1 MWYKVKSKKKI
12 MLGGNVM
19 SLIRKNI
26 HMNKMKGKIV
36 SQITL
41 DDDVNVADR
50 LPDIGNKITETGNIV
65 VDGIKVSQNKIL
77 TKGKLK
83 FVMMYKAMNPSVEI
97 HKLEGSMP
105 FDEVINMDGIEEG
118 DTISVD
124 LVIDDLSVSVINS
137 RKISVKAVIT
147 VIALAENICDEE
159 FAVDIDDDNIEYI
172 KDSIELTQI
181 AIRKRDLLRIREEI
195 NLGTG
200 KLNINEIIWCTSSL
214 FDQQVKVMEDKIGV
228 SGEIDIFVLYTAD
241 DGPLQWVD
249 ANVPFNGIIEVP
261 GCSEDMIPNIELK
274 LANADI
280 EARPDY
286 DGEQRMLQLDG
297 IVNID
302 IKLYE
307 EQQFDIVKDAY
318 SHKKDV
324 ILKKKSTDYENLLM
338 KNVSKCKVVDKL
350 KTRNMDGAHI
360 LQICSCIGN
369 VKIDDISVA
378 EDGLLIEGVIE
389 TDILYICSDD
399 MNPLCCLRD
408 TIPFSQKIEVN
419 NINNNSIYNIKPA
432 TEQIQANMTG
442 TDEIEV
448 KAVILLDCI
457 VFDKMTKDVIIDLE
471 EKDYD
476 MEMISELP
484 GIVGYVVKND
494 DTLWSIAK
502 KFYTTV
508 DSLRQINDLKTDEL
522 KSGQMLVIVKKI

>member
-1 MWYKVKSKKKI
+1 MWYKAKSKKKI

-214 FDQQVKVMEDKIGV
+214 FGQQVKVMEDKIGV

-249 ANVPFNGIIEVP
+249 ANMPFNGIIEVP

-350 KTRNMDGAHI
+350 KTRNMDGTHI

-399 MNPLCCLRD
+399 MNPLCCLRV

>member
-1 MWYKVKSKKKI
+1 
-12 MLGGNVM
+12 
-19 SLIRKNI
+19 
-26 HMNKMKGKIV
+26 
-36 SQITL
+36 
-41 DDDVNVADR
+41 
-50 LPDIGNKITETGNIV
+50 
-65 VDGIKVSQNKIL
+65 
-77 TKGKLK
+77 
-83 FVMMYKAMNPSVEI
+83 MMYKAMNPSVEI

-214 FDQQVKVMEDKIGV
+214 FGQQVKVMEDKIGV

-350 KTRNMDGAHI
+350 KTRNMDGTHI

-389 TDILYICSDD
+389 TDILRRLYH
-399 MNPLCCLRD
+399 
-408 TIPFSQKIEVN
+408 
-419 NINNNSIYNIKPA
+419 
-432 TEQIQANMTG
+432 
-442 TDEIEV
+442 
-448 KAVILLDCI
+448 
-457 VFDKMTKDVIIDLE
+457 
-471 EKDYD
+471 
-476 MEMISELP
+476 
-484 GIVGYVVKND
+484 
-494 DTLWSIAK
+494 
-502 KFYTTV
+502 
-508 DSLRQINDLKTDEL
+508 
-522 KSGQMLVIVKKI
+522 

>member
-1 MWYKVKSKKKI
+1 
-12 MLGGNVM
+12 M
-19 SLIRKNI
+19 SLIKKNI
-26 HMNKMKGKIV
+26 HMNKLKGKIL

-41 DDDVNVADR
+41 DDDVNVSDR

-65 VDGIKVSQNKIL
+65 VDGIKVSQNKISV
-77 TKGKLK
+77 KGKLK

-105 FDEVINMDGIEEG
+105 FDEIINMEGIEEG

-137 RKISVKAVIT
+137 RKISVKAIIT
-147 VIALAENICDEE
+147 VMALAENICDEE
-159 FAVDIDDDNIEYI
+159 FAVDIDDENIEYI
-172 KDSIELTQI
+172 KDSVELTQI
-181 AIRKRDLLRIREEI
+181 AIRKKDLLRIREEI

-214 FDQQVKVMEDKIGV
+214 FGQQVKLMENKIGI
-228 SGEIDIFVLYTAD
+228 SGEIEVFVLYTSD
-241 DGPLQWVD
+241 DGPLQWME
-249 ANVPFNGIIEVP
+249 ANVPFNGMIDVP

-274 LANADI
+274 LSNADI

-297 IVNID
+297 IVNVD

-318 SHKKDV
+318 SHKKDL

-338 KNVSKCKVVDKL
+338 KNMTKCKVIEKL
-350 KTRNMDGAHI
+350 KARNMDNAHI

-369 VKIDDISVA
+369 VKIDDISVT
-378 EDGLLIEGVIE
+378 EDGLLVEGVIE

-399 MNPLCCLRD
+399 MNPLCCLREN
-408 TIPFSQKIEVN
+408 IPFSQKIEVN
-419 NINNNSIYNIKPA
+419 NIREDSIYNIKTA

-448 KAVILLDCI
+448 KVTVLLDCI
-457 VFDKMTKDVIIDLE
+457 VFDKMSKDIIVDME
-471 EKDYD
+471 EKEYD

-484 GIVGYVVKND
+484 GIVGYIVKNG

-508 DSLRQINDLKTDEL
+508 ESLRQINDLKNDEIQN
-522 KSGQMLVIVKKI
+522 GQMMVIVKKI